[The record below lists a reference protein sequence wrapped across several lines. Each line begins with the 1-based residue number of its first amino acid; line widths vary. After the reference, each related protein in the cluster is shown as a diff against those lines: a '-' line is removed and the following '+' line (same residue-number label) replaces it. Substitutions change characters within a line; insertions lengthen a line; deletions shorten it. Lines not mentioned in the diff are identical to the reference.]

1 MSTNR
6 TIREEEILPF
16 HEKVYESANKL
27 ANYFVLGYFALGFV
41 LAPIYNSWWLA
52 AIMGSVS
59 LGAYYGVKYLV
70 RNNTLFHLVT
80 SLVFW
85 NFPLQFLLQMHGSY
99 IMMFFY
105 FVSLTVLLFYESR
118 WVLAPT
124 IAYAF
129 FSFIFLFFLKE
140 DVMSMGINLE
150 EIESLGLGSALHLGI
165 MALYAALCL
174 LWAKIQRDQTR
185 EAAISYIQMN
195 EQVSLMDVN
204 IQFANQISQ
213 GNLTAGYPNDH
224 PDKLGNSL
232 LEMQSS
238 LREAA
243 EREKK
248 EKFVNVGLASVSEI
262 LRNHVEDLDE
272 LSDKVIEKL
281 VNYMK
286 ANQGG
291 LFILEEEND
300 GSKVITLKA
309 CRAYDRKKFLN
320 KTIAVGEGLIGQIA
334 LEKETLVMT
343 EIPEGY
349 LNITSGLGI
358 ASPSSLVI
366 VPLKSNEEV
375 VGLIEMASFK
385 EFNDTD
391 IEFLE
396 KVGESI
402 ASTILS
408 AKTNQQTKELL
419 EGSRQMTEE
428 LHAQEEEMR
437 QNMEEMQATQE
448 EMART
453 QKELSEKEANLKA
466 LINNTDDS
474 IITIDRNYRILVMN
488 DVVKRRYKGT
498 QFEGMGE
505 GSNALEMLGDVADEW
520 KGYYDKVMEN
530 GEHLNFVLESS
541 VQGEQM
547 WREYFL
553 NPIRSD
559 NNLIIG
565 CSVFSRDISDKIRA
579 QRELAHEKTLFQA
592 LLDFIPDHLY
602 YKDLS
607 SKFLKVSKSMLGAF
621 DATTEDELI
630 GKSDFDFFDKSHA
643 QVAYDN
649 EQEIIRSR
657 QAIVGNIEREIHKDG
672 TETWAETT
680 KMPLFDDNGEVMGT
694 IGITKN
700 ITESKQL
707 EREAVYKSDVLRS
720 MVDNTPDAIFTFD
733 KEYRIVVANKHIEEH
748 FNRDGISN
756 TPGTRLPATNGW
768 KEHYDRA
775 LSGDRFEIIEEAEF
789 SGVKKS
795 FRYLIGPVLDEENNI
810 IGGTVISREVEGSL
824 APAGAGGSTKKRK

>member
-16 HEKVYESANKL
+16 HEKVFESADKT
-27 ANYFVLGYFALGFV
+27 ANYFVLGYFVFGFV
-41 LAPIYNSWWLA
+41 LAPIYGSWWLA
-52 AIMGSVS
+52 GVMGSVS
-59 LGAYYGVKYLV
+59 LGAYYGAKYLI
-70 RNNTLFHLVT
+70 RNKTFFHLVT

-118 WVLAPT
+118 WILAPT

-165 MALYAALCL
+165 MALYAGLCL

-185 EAAISYIQMN
+185 ESAISYITMN
-195 EQVSLMDVN
+195 EQISLMDIN
-204 IQFANQISQ
+204 IQFANSISQ
-213 GNLTAGYPNDH
+213 GDLTDDYPTDH
-224 PDKLGNSL
+224 PDKLGQSL
-232 LEMQSS
+232 LEMQAS

-243 EREKK
+243 ERERK
-248 EKFVNVGLASVSEI
+248 EKFVNVGLASIGEI
-262 LRNHVEDLDE
+262 LRNYVEDLDE
-272 LSDKVIEKL
+272 LSDKVIENL
-281 VNYMK
+281 VSYMK

-291 LFILEEEND
+291 LFILAENNE
-300 GSKVITLKA
+300 GKEVITLKA

-320 KTIAVGEGLIGQIA
+320 KEIALGEGLIGQIA

-358 ASPSSLVI
+358 ASPTSLVI

-385 EFNDTD
+385 EFTDTE

-408 AKTNQQTKELL
+408 AKTNQKTKELL

-453 QKELSEKEANLKA
+453 QKELADKEANLKA

-474 IITIDRNYRILVMN
+474 IITIDRNYKILVMN
-488 DVVKRRYKGT
+488 DVVKNRYKGT

-505 GSNALEMLGDVADEW
+505 GSYALDMLGDVAEEW
-520 KGYYDKVMEN
+520 KGYYDQVMEG
-530 GEHLNFVLESS
+530 GERLNFVLESS

-553 NPIRSD
+553 NPIRAE
-559 NNLIIG
+559 NGHIIG
-565 CSVFSRDISDKIRA
+565 CSVFSRDITDKVTA
-579 QRELAHEKTLFQA
+579 EKELSREKTLFKA

-602 YKDLS
+602 YKDLKS
-607 SKFLKVSKSMLGAF
+607 RFLKVSKSMLGAF
-621 DATTEDELI
+621 DAKDEDELI
-630 GKSDFDFFDKSHA
+630 GKSDFDFFDKEHA
-643 QVAYDN
+643 QLAYDN
-649 EQEIIRSR
+649 EQTIIKSGKPM
-657 QAIVGNIEREIHKDG
+657 VGNIEREIHKDG
-672 TETWAETT
+672 SETWAETT
-680 KMPLFDDNGEVMGT
+680 KMPLFNEDGEVMGT
-694 IGITKN
+694 IGITKT
-700 ITESKQL
+700 ITHSKKM
-707 EREAVYKSDVLRS
+707 EREALFKSDILRS

-733 KEYRIVVANKHIEEH
+733 KDYRIVVANEHIINH
-748 FNRDGISN
+748 FNREGISHS
-756 TPGTRLPATNGW
+756 PGTRLPATNGW
-768 KEHYDRA
+768 KEYYDRA
-775 LSGDRFEIIEEAEF
+775 LKGEHFEVEEETTID
-789 SGVKKS
+789 GEKKC
-795 FRYLIGPVLDEENNI
+795 FRYFIGPVRDKQGQI
-810 IGGTVISREVEGSL
+810 IGGTVISRESVAEL
-824 APAGAGGSTKKRK
+824 AVSSEKRRKGK